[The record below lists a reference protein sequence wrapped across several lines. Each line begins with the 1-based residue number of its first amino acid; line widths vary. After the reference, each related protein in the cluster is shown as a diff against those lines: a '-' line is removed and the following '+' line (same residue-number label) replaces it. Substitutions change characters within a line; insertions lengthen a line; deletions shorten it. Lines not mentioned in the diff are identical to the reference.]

1 MTGPLSASLHTV
13 QFYTT
18 AEYACSYL
26 PGQLARSQVAS
37 PSHLIDTEAYT
48 RLVHL
53 GFRRSGLFTYRPKCD
68 ACQAC
73 QSMRIPVLEFAP
85 SRSQKRCWQR
95 FQHLQVRALPLY
107 HDEDHHSLYLRY
119 QEQRHSGSDMQADD
133 AQQYAQFL
141 LQSHVHTQLLEFS
154 AEAYVT
160 PTNPR
165 GVCMV
170 SVMDVLG
177 DGLSA
182 VYTFFEPGETHG
194 LGTYAVLWQ
203 IAHAK
208 ALGLPHVYL
217 GYWIKDSQKMDYKR
231 QFQPSEVLREGVWH
245 PLS

>member
-1 MTGPLSASLHTV
+1 MTGPLSASLQTV

-26 PGQLARSQVAS
+26 PEKMARSQVAS
-37 PSHLIDTEAYT
+37 PSHLIHTDAYT

-73 QSMRIPVLEFAP
+73 QSMRIPVAEFVP
-85 SRSQKRCWQR
+85 NRSQKRCWAR
-95 FQHLQVRALPLY
+95 FKHLAVRALPLE
-107 HDEDHHSLYLRY
+107 HDEVHHRLYLRY
-119 QEQRHSGSDMQADD
+119 QEMRHAGSDMQADD

-141 LQSHVHTQLLEFS
+141 LQSHVQTQLLEFS
-154 AEAYVT
+154 SEAYVT
-160 PTNPR
+160 DLNPR

-182 VYTFFEPGETHG
+182 VYTFFEPEETQG

-208 ALGLPHVYL
+208 ARGLPHVYL
-217 GYWIKDSQKMDYKR
+217 GYWIDNSRKMHYKR
-231 QFQPSEVLREGVWH
+231 HFQPGQVLKDGVWQT
-245 PLS
+245 LA